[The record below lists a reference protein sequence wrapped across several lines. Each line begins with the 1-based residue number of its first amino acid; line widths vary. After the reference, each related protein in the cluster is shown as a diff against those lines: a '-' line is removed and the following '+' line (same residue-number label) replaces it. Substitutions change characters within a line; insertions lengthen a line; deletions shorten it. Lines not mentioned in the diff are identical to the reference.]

1 MTMLRGFI
9 RYCLVGLINT
19 GVHGAVFLTFHARW
33 GLSQSTSNLG
43 GFLAAVSLSF
53 WLNARFTFNSD
64 RSWGRYWAYCAFM
77 GLVSLGVGA
86 LGDTLAWPALA
97 TLGVFTALSLALGY
111 TFARHVVFRR
121 CAL

>member
-1 MTMLRGFI
+1 MLRGPI
-9 RYCLVGLINT
+9 RYCLVGLLNT
-19 GVHGAVFLTFHARW
+19 GFHAAVFLTLHACW
-33 GLSQSTSNLG
+33 GLSQTASNLA

-53 WLNARFTFNSD
+53 WLNARFTFNSY

-77 GLVSLGVGA
+77 GFVSLGVGA
-86 LGDTLAWPALA
+86 LGDALAWPALA

-111 TFARHVVFRR
+111 TFARYVVFRR